1 MKILV
6 LHTGYGC
13 DTGCCGHAIE
23 VEDLAPGETR
33 PGGLGFCFDHPYGQ
47 DACEFAQELVAKEC
61 GEEHVR
67 DLDWEKCVIL
77 SGDGC

>member
-23 VEDLAPGETR
+23 VEDLAPGRLGLAGSGSASITR
-33 PGGLGFCFDHPYGQ
+33 T
-47 DACEFAQELVAKEC
+47 ARTLVSS
-61 GEEHVR
+61 HR
-67 DLDWEKCVIL
+67 N
-77 SGDGC
+77 